1 MNILADSGNNNNNNV
16 NNNHNTNS
24 DDAKSDSSLMTSS
37 TGSLDLK
44 KSPILARRCIT
55 LCDPNMRSSLI
66 RK

>member
-1 MNILADSGNNNNNNV
+1 MLNILSDQTNNCN
-16 NNNHNTNS
+16 NS
-24 DDAKSDSSLMTSS
+24 DDAKSDGSLMTSS

-55 LCDPNMRSSLI
+55 LLEPNVKSSLI